1 MVLHGRLPD
10 RQRWA
15 ERSGSQLDRLETW
28 SGMLVYRGETIGL
41 DQPVASIRL
50 KGLRRGSKDYEYFW
64 LLTQA
69 KGGREMADQAVSAVL
84 HGSIDEKTSL
94 GAPGM

>member
-1 MVLHGRLPD
+1 M
-10 RQRWA
+10 
-15 ERSGSQLDRLETW
+15 
-28 SGMLVYRGETIGL
+28 GL

-50 KGLRRGSKDYEYFW
+50 KGLRRGSQDYEYFW

-84 HGSIDEKTSL
+84 HGSIDEN
-94 GAPGM
+94 